1 MFNINE
7 STEFEIVWKKGVP
20 HAVPAKQQPTTK
32 RKIKVESNVTV
43 ADVMQEVEKENKY
56 SGLLGDYKLVTT
68 KRTKLKGTK
77 TPKMVEQWRD
87 IREQIRAGVA
97 LKEIAT
103 NFNVRY
109 YDVYRVK
116 CWAMDIE

>member
-43 ADVMQEVEKENKY
+43 ADVMQEVEKE
-56 SGLLGDYKLVTT
+56 TT

-77 TPKMVEQWRD
+77 APKMVEQWRD

-97 LKEIAT
+97 LKQIAT

>member
-43 ADVMQEVEKENKY
+43 ADVMQEVKNE
-56 SGLLGDYKLVTT
+56 TT
-68 KRTKLKGTK
+68 KRTRGRPKGSK
-77 TPKMVEQWRD
+77 SNKMPKMVEQWRD

-97 LKEIAT
+97 LKQIAT
-103 NFNVRY
+103 NFNVKY
-109 YDVYRVK
+109 HDVYRVSRL
-116 CWAMDIE
+116 AMDFE